1 MHGHAGGLRLVDS
14 RFGGEEHRADAIGT
28 AALNDGRGGSG
39 GHGYD
44 ILIGCREAE
53 LVLAE
58 AEAELVRIGAVR
70 LGEVIEPDDMM
81 ARGQFDVV
89 DADRYSARSSV

>member
-1 MHGHAGGLRLVDS
+1 MHGHARSLRLVDS
-14 RFGGEEHRADAIGT
+14 RFGGEQQGADALGS
-28 AALNDGRGGSG
+28 AARDDRRGSSG
-39 GHGYD
+39 GHGHD
-44 ILIGCREAE
+44 VLVRSREAE

-58 AEAELVRIGAVR
+58 SEVELRRIGAVR

-89 DADRYSARSSV
+89 DADRCSA